1 MDVRPS
7 PERPAPGFVPT
18 SYRHEWVLDT
28 QRPDVWSWLCD
39 PDTFVDG
46 QVWPWEVEF
55 LPDENGPGDFR
66 PGVYNA
72 HTGPFMS
79 FAGILG
85 EIEEGRYRDLWY
97 FYGSYALSFK
107 LFRPTRLRFW
117 LEDHPSGTLLTLEVD
132 ADVRSWATTAW
143 TRLMEIYWPLFGR
156 FARFGIRRHRRREVS
171 VRG

>member
-1 MDVRPS
+1 MLN
-7 PERPAPGFVPT
+7 APT
-18 SYRHEWVLDT
+18 
-28 QRPDVWSWLCD
+28 WSWLCD

-66 PGVYNA
+66 PGVHNA

-107 LFRPTRLRFW
+107 LFRPTRFGSGWRITPPAPVW
-117 LEDHPSGTLLTLEVD
+117 HSKSMPTSDHGRPLSG
-132 ADVRSWATTAW
+132 
-143 TRLMEIYWPLFGR
+143 PG
-156 FARFGIRRHRRREVS
+156 
-171 VRG
+171 